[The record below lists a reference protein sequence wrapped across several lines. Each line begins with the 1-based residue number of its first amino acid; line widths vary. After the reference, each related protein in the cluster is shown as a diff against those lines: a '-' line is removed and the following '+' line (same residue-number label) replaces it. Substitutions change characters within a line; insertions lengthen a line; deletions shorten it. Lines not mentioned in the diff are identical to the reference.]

1 MKIMRVKKT
10 ILKAVLLLTACGV
23 LADNLPA
30 SLRQGRLSAQ
40 SSATLGDIEPL
51 LKDFFTPA
59 STAPVVRG
67 DGGRSVVAPEKSAGE
82 AQVPPPSPA
91 EPGTRDYYERHI
103 VGKYVMDGDALVGI
117 SGTDAG
123 VGVRF
128 RTAEWLE
135 GSVLETH
142 GTNLLVVGQ
151 VVTNASGAVRTERL
165 HVLSPLPDQPAR
177 TTNAWLRALV
187 IRDGTYRYTTE
198 SGTTGTLSGWR
209 EVRGPTFEE
218 YRRIYE
224 RDLEAAKK
232 GDRIE
237 IKGESQFEPLSRPLP
252 MSYADR
258 LRERTRPKTQA
269 EHSTEEAMR
278 QRQRIARLARETA
291 AIEIARR
298 EAEAAS
304 NKIGQQTPAPLI
316 TPLRK
321 AEAAADPS
329 VGTNGF
335 YVYTL
340 NGSGQASITGF
351 DKAFVGELTV
361 THLLGGCPVTEI
373 GKNAFAGCQGITEV
387 ILPASL
393 VTIGDTAFN
402 GCGNLV
408 RLTISDSVKEI
419 GVRAFQSCGKLEAL
433 TIPASVTTIKEA
445 AFEYCHSLK
454 TVFVPAG
461 VTTLGGNPFG
471 GCGHLQS
478 VTVDPANPAYLS
490 DAEGVVFNKDK
501 TELVAVP
508 ATRTGEYKVPEGV
521 TNILRG
527 AFLLC
532 KGLNSVQLPS
542 SLKRLGGC
550 AFFVCSNLRSVTL
563 AEGVESIGMQAF
575 ESCSQLETIT
585 LPASVRH
592 LESWAFQNASGLRS
606 VRFLKDAPDGA
617 GNTTLFHNCPEAVI
631 YRNPDAKG
639 WGESFGGRPVKVW
652 DADKQ

>member
-1 MKIMRVKKT
+1 MKTMRVKKT
-10 ILKAVLLLTACGV
+10 ILKAVLLLTACGA

-117 SGTDAG
+117 SGTDTG
-123 VGVRF
+123 IRVLF

-151 VVTNASGAVRTERL
+151 VITNASGAVRTERGY
-165 HVLSPLPDQPAR
+165 VLSPLPDQPAR
-177 TTNAWLRALV
+177 LTNAWLRTLV
-187 IRDGTYRYTTE
+187 VWDGTYRYTTE
-198 SGTTGTLSGWR
+198 SGTTGTLSGRR

-224 RDLEAAKK
+224 RDLEATKK

-237 IKGESQFEPLSRPLP
+237 IEITQEAVTTTESGPLTTAPS
-252 MSYADR
+252 SYRELLAHRRMVREQAKQPSATSSADATVR
-258 LRERTRPKTQA
+258 
-269 EHSTEEAMR
+269 
-278 QRQRIARLARETA
+278 
-291 AIEIARR
+291 
-298 EAEAAS
+298 
-304 NKIGQQTPAPLI
+304 
-316 TPLRK
+316 
-321 AEAAADPS
+321 
-329 VGTNGF
+329 TNGH
-335 YVYTL
+335 YVYTI
-340 NGSGQASITGF
+340 NAAGQASITGF

-373 GKNAFAGCQGITEV
+373 GKNAFAGCRGIKEV
-387 ILPASL
+387 NLPASL

-402 GCGNLV
+402 GCGNMV

-490 DAEGVVFNKDK
+490 DAEGVIFNKDK

-592 LESWAFQNASGLRS
+592 LESWAFRNASGLRS
-606 VRFLKDAPDGA
+606 VRFLGDAPGGA

-639 WGESFGGRPVKVW
+639 WGESFGGRPVKEW

>member
-10 ILKAVLLLTACGV
+10 ILKAVLLLTACGA

-82 AQVPPPSPA
+82 AQVPPPSPP

-117 SGTDAG
+117 SGTDTG
-123 VGVRF
+123 IRVLF

-151 VVTNASGAVRTERL
+151 VVTNASGTVRTERGY
-165 HVLSPLPDQPAR
+165 VLSPLPDQPAR
-177 TTNAWLRALV
+177 TTNAWLRTLA

-224 RDLEAAKK
+224 RDLETAKK

-237 IKGESQFEPLSRPLP
+237 IKGDPNS
-252 MSYADR
+252 
-258 LRERTRPKTQA
+258 
-269 EHSTEEAMR
+269 EEAMR
-278 QRQRIARLARETA
+278 QQLERLARETA

-304 NKIGQQTPAPLI
+304 NKIGQQTPVPLI

-321 AEAAADPS
+321 AKAAAAPS

-402 GCGNLV
+402 GCGNMV

-433 TIPASVTTIKEA
+433 TIPASVTTIREA

-490 DAEGVVFNKDK
+490 DAEGVIFNKDK

-592 LESWAFQNASGLRS
+592 LESWAFRNASGLRS
-606 VRFLKDAPDGA
+606 VRFLGDAPGGA

-639 WGESFGGRPVKVW
+639 WGETFGGRPVKER